1 MEIYSWNVNGLRAA
15 VRKNFLEFIE
25 DEDPDI
31 LAIQETKLQEEQI
44 PEEVKNL
51 SQYHQYWNFA
61 EKRGYSGVAVFTKQ
75 KPEKVEYTIGDADY
89 DAEGRLLILYFSDF
103 VLLNCYF
110 PNGKM
115 SEERLQYKL
124 NYYDKM
130 FNLMQKLRKAGHN
143 VVVCGDYNTAHK
155 EIDLANPERNKDIS
169 GFLPIERKWLDKLV
183 NNDWVD
189 TFRQFNQQPGQY
201 SWWTYRFGTRKRN
214 AGWRIDYFFVNKD
227 FMNRVKDAFIRQD
240 IMGSDHCPIGVE
252 LGKR

>member
-201 SWWTYRFGTRKRN
+201 SWWTYRFGARKRN

>member
-201 SWWTYRFGTRKRN
+201 SWWTYRFGARKRN

-227 FMNRVKDAFIRQD
+227 FMSKVKDAFIRQD

-252 LGKR
+252 LG

>member
-1 MEIYSWNVNGLRAA
+1 LEIYSWNVNGLRAA

-201 SWWTYRFGTRKRN
+201 SWWTYRFGARKRN

>member
-1 MEIYSWNVNGLRAA
+1 LEIYSWNINGLRAV

-25 DEDPDI
+25 KEDPDI

-44 PEEVKNL
+44 PDEVKNL

-61 EKRGYSGVAVFTKQ
+61 EKKGYSGVAVLTKQ
-75 KPEKVEYTIGDADY
+75 KPERVEYSIGDAGY
-89 DAEGRLLILYFSDF
+89 DTEGRLLILYFSDF
-103 VLLNCYF
+103 VLINCYF

-115 SEERLQYKL
+115 NDERLQYKL
-124 NYYDKM
+124 NYYELM
-130 FNLMQKLRKAGHN
+130 FNLMQKLRKDGYD

-183 NNDWVD
+183 DNSWVD
-189 TFRQFNQQPGQY
+189 TFRQFNQEPKQY
-201 SWWTYRFGTRKRN
+201 SWWTYRFGARKRN
-214 AGWRIDYFFVNKD
+214 VGWRIDYFFVNKD
-227 FMNRVKDAFIRQD
+227 FMKNVKSAFIRQD

-252 LGKR
+252 IG

>member
-201 SWWTYRFGTRKRN
+201 SWWTYRFGARKRN

-252 LGKR
+252 LG

>member
-1 MEIYSWNVNGLRAA
+1 
-15 VRKNFLEFIE
+15 
-25 DEDPDI
+25 
-31 LAIQETKLQEEQI
+31 
-44 PEEVKNL
+44 
-51 SQYHQYWNFA
+51 
-61 EKRGYSGVAVFTKQ
+61 
-75 KPEKVEYTIGDADY
+75 
-89 DAEGRLLILYFSDF
+89 
-103 VLLNCYF
+103 
-110 PNGKM
+110 M

-201 SWWTYRFGTRKRN
+201 SWWTYRFGARKRN

-252 LGKR
+252 LG

>member
-1 MEIYSWNVNGLRAA
+1 LEIYSWNVNGLRAA

-201 SWWTYRFGTRKRN
+201 SWWTYRFGARKRN

-252 LGKR
+252 LG

>member
-1 MEIYSWNVNGLRAA
+1 LEIYSWNVNGLRAA

-201 SWWTYRFGTRKRN
+201 SWWTYRFGARKRN

-227 FMNRVKDAFIRQD
+227 FMSKVKDAFIRQD

>member
-1 MEIYSWNVNGLRAA
+1 LEIYSWNVNGLRAV

-25 DEDPDI
+25 KEDPDI

-44 PEEVKNL
+44 PDEVKAL

-61 EKRGYSGVAVFTKQ
+61 EKKGYSGVAVFTKQ
-75 KPEKVEYTIGDADY
+75 KPEKVEYSIGDADY
-89 DAEGRLLILYFSDF
+89 DTEGRLLILYFSDF

-124 NYYDKM
+124 NFYDKM
-130 FNLMQKLRKAGHN
+130 FELMQKLRKNRHD

-155 EIDLANPERNKDIS
+155 EIDLANPEKNEDVS
-169 GFLPIERKWLDKLV
+169 GFLPVERKWIDKIV
-183 NNDWVD
+183 DHNWVD
-189 TFRQFNQQPGQY
+189 TFREFNHEPKQY
-201 SWWTYRFGTRKRN
+201 SWWTYRFGARKRN
-214 AGWRIDYFFVNKD
+214 IGWRIDYFFVNKE
-227 FMNRVKDAFIRQD
+227 FMKNVKKAFIRQD

-252 LGKR
+252 IG

>member
-155 EIDLANPERNKDIS
+155 EIDLANPERNKDVS

-201 SWWTYRFGTRKRN
+201 SWWTYRFGARKRN

>member
-1 MEIYSWNVNGLRAA
+1 LEIYSWNVNGLRAA

-201 SWWTYRFGTRKRN
+201 SWWTYRFGARKRN

-227 FMNRVKDAFIRQD
+227 FMSKVKDAFIRQD

-252 LGKR
+252 LG